1 MKFPQQIRSKIE
13 QSKFKI
19 EIYWNAF
26 SVSITVSN
34 VTITKRAFCFST
46 QWNGNYA
53 SEIWRRQFYG
63 VQTQFPSVFWHAY
76 TIYVRSQNAC
86 SLYLFLL
93 IVIVINPCDAIKH
106 SFLIVLFNQKI
117 CLCINAWDSV
127 GVFVSFCHILGPWVY
142 VADMKRQVTDNFSG
156 GRKAGARNGGI
167 QNFCGNK
174 LHMNEFIVYSWEIIW
189 DAYAER
195 VHRTINTNHPFTLR
209 YMHKKTETNTENGEP
224 FERTSIFNGWDKV
237 SLIYVYRIWCKVCKT
252 REKKERKKTS
262 TT

>member
-1 MKFPQQIRSKIE
+1 MKCVFCIYHSIKCYDNKTCVLFFNTMERKLRIRNMKEAILWRSNSI
-13 QSKFKI
+13 SFGVLAC
-19 EIYWNAF
+19 IYY
-26 SVSITVSN
+26 ICTD
-34 VTITKRAFCFST
+34 
-46 QWNGNYA
+46 
-53 SEIWRRQFYG
+53 
-63 VQTQFPSVFWHAY
+63 P
-76 TIYVRSQNAC
+76 NAC

-142 VADMKRQVTDNFSG
+142 MADMKRQVTDNFSG
-156 GRKAGARNGGI
+156 GRKAGARNGGV